1 MRRSRSHLIYAILL
15 VILSVGVSGGFL
27 VSHDS
32 PRTSFGSNPRA
43 ALVDELS
50 ATMPDPSFVSST
62 VAELTR
68 AGYAVDYY
76 GPDMATVDLYRNL
89 PSMGYGLIIFRAH
102 TAWSRAPGIS
112 ILTSEAYNT
121 NKYTLEQ
128 LTDQLDRV
136 TVYGNQDYFAITPVF
151 VREAMQGT
159 FPGSNILVMGCDGLV
174 DTAMAKAFLDRGA
187 EAYASWNGLVTLHT
201 DATAGVLVGSLTE
214 GMSFR
219 NAVNSAMAETGPDP
233 VTHSQLVYVDSG
245 TLRYRQITGT
255 VLELGSAISL
265 VGLALVGPFLVLMLP
280 RLSGIRFHRRA
291 HR

>member
-1 MRRSRSHLIYAILL
+1 VRRSRSHLIYAILL

-68 AGYAVDYY
+68 AGYVVDYY

-128 LTDQLDRV
+128 LTDQLDPDAFWRV
-136 TVYGNQDYFAITPVF
+136 HRSYVVNIQHIREVVPWFKSSYQLRMDDPKKTEIPVS
-151 VREAMQGT
+151 RAQT
-159 FPGSNILVMGCDGLV
+159 
-174 DTAMAKAFLDRGA
+174 KR
-187 EAYASWNGLVTLHT
+187 
-201 DATAGVLVGSLTE
+201 
-214 GMSFR
+214 
-219 NAVNSAMAETGPDP
+219 
-233 VTHSQLVYVDSG
+233 
-245 TLRYRQITGT
+245 LRK
-255 VLELGSAISL
+255 LFNL
-265 VGLALVGPFLVLMLP
+265 
-280 RLSGIRFHRRA
+280 
-291 HR
+291 